1 MAKDRTSRP
10 QQDQHRSPVL
20 KVIIQRAGSVSALA
34 RALGI
39 SVAAVSGWREVPP
52 DRVLQVEELTGVSRH
67 IQRPDVFGVAAGGE
81 TLPAGVAEGKEKKSH
96 SPPAAA

>member
-10 QQDQHRSPVL
+10 QQEQHRSPVL
-20 KVIIQRAGSVSALA
+20 KVIIQRVGSVSALA

-81 TLPAGVAEGKEKKSH
+81 PPSGVAEGKEKKSH